1 MERRANTM
9 YDYAVIGAGIAGAS
23 MAFELAQVGTVAL
36 IEAES
41 QAGYHST
48 GRSAALYTPNYG
60 NAVVRAINAASG
72 PFLVDPPSG
81 FAEHPLLTPRGL
93 LTIAGPGQEA
103 LLDTIVTSAANK
115 APVHHMS
122 APKALA
128 LVPLLRSEAVAAAAY
143 ELGVMDIDVDALHQ
157 AYLRGLKALDGHLL
171 CNSRVRGIARN
182 AGQWDI
188 EVADRTLRAAILI
201 NAAGAWADQIGA
213 MAGARTLGLVPKR
226 RSAIV
231 ADAPVGMNVQSLP
244 AVDMAGSEAYFKPEA
259 GRIMASFGDE
269 TPTEPQDAQP
279 EELDIA
285 LAADWLQR
293 HTTIDLRRIAHS
305 WAGLRTF
312 ASDGAPV
319 VGFDGAVDDFFWLA
333 GQGGNGIMM
342 GPALAKAS
350 KSLIQ
355 DNRLPDDLQ
364 QRGVSQSAIS
374 PARLSAVRSR
384 SVIESST
391 D

>member
-1 MERRANTM
+1 M

>member
-1 MERRANTM
+1 M

-60 NAVVRAINAASG
+60 NSVVRAINAASG

-182 AGQWDI
+182 AGHWDI

>member
-1 MERRANTM
+1 M

-23 MAFELAQVGTVAL
+23 VAFELAQVGTVAL

-41 QAGYHST
+41 RAGYHST

-60 NAVVRAINAASG
+60 NAVVRAINAGSG
-72 PFLVDPPSG
+72 PFLLNPPSG
-81 FAEHPLLTPRGL
+81 FADHPLLTPRGL

-103 LLDTIVTSAANK
+103 RLDAIVESAAGE
-115 APVHHMS
+115 APVHHLS
-122 APKALA
+122 AKKALA
-128 LVPLLRSEAVAAAAY
+128 LVPLLRPEVVAAAAY
-143 ELGVMDIDVDALHQ
+143 EPGVMDIDVDALHQ
-157 AYLRGLKALDGHLL
+157 AYLRGFKALDGHLL
-171 CNSRVRGIARN
+171 CNARVRRIARG
-182 AGQWDI
+182 AGQWGI
-188 EVADRTLRAAILI
+188 EVAGSTIQAAIVI

-213 MAGARTLGLVPKR
+213 MAGAQPLGLVPKR

-231 ADAPVGMNVQSLP
+231 ADAPVVIDINSLP

-293 HTTIDLRRIAHS
+293 HTIIDLRRIAHS

-312 ASDGAPV
+312 VSDDAPV
-319 VGFDGAVDDFFWLA
+319 VGFDDALDDFFWLA
-333 GQGGNGIMM
+333 AQGGYGIMM
-342 GPALAKAS
+342 GPALAQAS
-350 KSLIQ
+350 RSLIQ
-355 DNRLPDDLQ
+355 HNRLPDDFER
-364 QRGVSQSAIS
+364 RGVSQGGIS
-374 PARLSAVRSR
+374 PARLSDVRPR
-384 SVIESST
+384 SVIEPSS